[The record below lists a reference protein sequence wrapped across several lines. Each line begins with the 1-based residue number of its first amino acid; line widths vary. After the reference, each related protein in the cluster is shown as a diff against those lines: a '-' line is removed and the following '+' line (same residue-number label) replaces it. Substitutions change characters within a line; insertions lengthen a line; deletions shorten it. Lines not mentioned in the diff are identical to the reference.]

1 MLILL
6 TSDED
11 KKLAIEGLKELLNKP
26 DMLENLN
33 KDIFIDTGLVYSD
46 LLYYL
51 DKYVLEEGRQNG
63 KRVSKLSY

>member
-1 MLILL
+1 MMILL
-6 TSDED
+6 TEDED

-26 DMLENLN
+26 EMLENLN
-33 KDIFIDTGLVYSD
+33 KDIFIDTGLSYSD

-63 KRVSKLSY
+63 KRVSKISD